1 MKSEHGMYLAG
12 ASGGVGSVHFSSSS
26 KPSFYVS
33 RLDQYEF
40 VYDNNGEAVIRIVQ
54 QDEEGAAASNVS
66 TDAASSFSV

>member
-1 MKSEHGMYLAG
+1 MKDERTFAG
-12 ASGGVGSVHFSSSS
+12 AFDDVGSVHFSSSS
-26 KPSFYVS
+26 KDSCKVS

-54 QDEEGAAASNVS
+54 QDEASAAASGVS